1 MFAWQ
6 VNLIEREYRWLI
18 TQIRIQIEIKHRKA
32 KIGFKKMY
40 NPQKIEKKW
49 QDKWE
54 AAKIFDVN
62 PNKKTEK
69 IFITSPYPYASGPTH
84 IGHGRSFVNG
94 DIFARYYRAKGY
106 NVLYPMAFHITGT
119 PVLAIS
125 SSIERSDQI
134 QIERMKE
141 YVLLHTKDQ
150 KKVNEIVNSFVDPWN
165 IVNYFSNTIKLD
177 FKSIGMSL
185 DWRREFTTGD
195 KIYNKFIEWQY
206 FHLKE
211 KGYIEKGEYPILYC
225 PRDKNAVGED
235 DIESGDELDLNI
247 NEFICIKFPFEDGFL
262 IASTLRPETIYG
274 VTNIW
279 IKPNGDYVKA
289 SINEE
294 IWYISE
300 EATQLLEN
308 QNKEIKILK
317 DFKGSKIIGKK
328 ARDVYG
334 IKEIPILPGDFVD
347 TATATGVVYSVPAHA
362 PYDYIALIDLQKDAQ
377 LIEEFNLDKRE
388 TELIYP
394 IQIIEL
400 KGFKNFPAKIYC
412 EKYNVESQIDKEKL
426 DSATSENYKNEF
438 YNGVLNDKCG
448 KYQGMKVSDAAR
460 QVSEDLIE
468 ENRADKL
475 FIPVTKSL
483 KCKCGADIIV
493 SILKEQWFL
502 NFNAGEW
509 KKKAF
514 ENLNAMKIIP
524 NKYRLNFEN
533 IFNWL
538 EKRPC
543 ARKRGIGTK
552 LPFNKEWI
560 IESLSDS
567 TIYMAFYT
575 ISHKIREYQIKPEQ
589 LIPEFFDFIFLEKGD
604 VKKLSKQISLGEN
617 KLKELQEEFLYWY
630 PVDHRH
636 TAIMHISNHLSFY
649 IFHHVA
655 IFPKKHWPKVISLI
669 EPVNVEGQKMGKSK
683 GNLIPLADIQK
694 RYSADLFRFYIS
706 HGADFGVYMD
716 FREKEIET
724 VKNHI
729 FKFYTFISNRI
740 EKSKNIEAKFE
751 NVNSKYSKVM
761 LSKIIRKFIEAQKAL
776 EEYNI
781 RRYLQTSFY
790 EIFNLIQEFY
800 RDTDNIDDF
809 LNVFKLIY
817 RDWLKM
823 LSLTI
828 PHICEEL
835 WEFAGNKGFISKV
848 VWGDFNKKQ
857 IDITLE
863 LEFDYI
869 SNVIEDIFNI
879 KKIVKSSKFD
889 EIFLYTAPKWKYKA
903 LDLIISKKDNFD
915 AIMSE
920 IKKDKE
926 MITNRDLIPYIKTQL
941 KDRIWESQWLQIDEI
956 SLLNHYKSYIEKR
969 VNSLIVINSDFDP
982 KLRSTRAKPLKP
994 ALYIND

>member
-1 MFAWQ
+1 
-6 VNLIEREYRWLI
+6 
-18 TQIRIQIEIKHRKA
+18 
-32 KIGFKKMY
+32 MY
-40 NPQKIEKKW
+40 IPLEIEKKW
-49 QDKWE
+49 QDRWE
-54 AAKIFDVN
+54 QAKIFEAN
-62 PNKKTEK
+62 PDKKRKK

-84 IGHGRSFVNG
+84 IGHGRSFING

-125 SSIERSDQI
+125 SSIERGVQI
-134 QIERMKE
+134 QITRMKE
-141 YVLLHTKDQ
+141 YVSLHTKDQ
-150 KKVNEIVNSFVDPWN
+150 KKVDEIVDSFVDPWN
-165 IVNYFSNTIKLD
+165 IVKYFSNTIKID

-206 FHLKE
+206 YHLNE

-235 DIESGDELDLNI
+235 DIDSGDELDLNI

-262 IASTLRPETIYG
+262 VASTLRPETVYG

-279 IKPNGDYVKA
+279 IKPNGDYIKA
-289 SINEE
+289 SLNEE
-294 IWYISE
+294 IWFISE
-300 EATQLLEN
+300 EATHILKN
-308 QNKEIKILK
+308 QNKEIEILK
-317 DFKGSKIIGKK
+317 KFKGSKIIGKK

-362 PYDYIALIDLQKDAQ
+362 PYDYIALIDLQKDTE

-388 TELIYP
+388 IELIYP

-400 KGFKNFPAKIYC
+400 KGFKDFPAKIYC
-412 EKYNVESQIDKEKL
+412 EKYDVESQIDKEKL
-426 DSATSENYKNEF
+426 DLATSENYKTEF
-438 YNGVLNDKCG
+438 YNGFLNDKCG
-448 KYQGMKVSDAAR
+448 KYQGMKVSDAAK

-475 FIPVTKSL
+475 FIPVTKNL
-483 KCKCGADIIV
+483 KCKCGANIIV
-493 SILKEQWFL
+493 SILKDQWFL

-514 ENLNAMKIIP
+514 KCLNDMKIIP
-524 NKYRLNFEN
+524 HKYRLNFEN

-543 ARKRGIGTK
+543 ARKRGLGTK
-552 LPFNKEWI
+552 FPFNKEWI

-575 ISHKIREYQIKPEQ
+575 IVHKIREYQIALDQ
-589 LIPEFFDFIFLEKGD
+589 LIPEFFDFVFLEKGD
-604 VKKLSKQISLGEN
+604 IKKLAKQTSIEEEL
-617 KLKELQEEFLYWY
+617 LKEMQKEFLYWY

-655 IFPKKHWPKVISLI
+655 IFPEKHWPKIITLI

-683 GNLIPLADIQK
+683 GNVIPLADIK
-694 RYSADLFRFYIS
+694 KNYSADLFRFYIS

-716 FREKEIET
+716 FREKEVET

-729 FKFYTFISNRI
+729 FKFYSFNYDRI
-740 EKSKNIEAKFE
+740 KQSKNIEAKFE
-751 NVNSKYSKVM
+751 DINSKYSKVM
-761 LSKIIRKFIEAQKAL
+761 LSKIIKKFIEAKEAL

-790 EIFNLIQEFY
+790 EVFNLIQEFS
-800 RDTDNIDDF
+800 RDTDDINDF
-809 LNVFKLIY
+809 LIVFKLIY
-817 RDWLKM
+817 KDWLKI
-823 LSLTI
+823 LSLTM
-828 PHICEEL
+828 PHLCEEL
-835 WEFAGNKGFISKV
+835 WEIAGNEGFISKII
-848 VWGDFNKKQ
+848 WGDFNTQ
-857 IDITLE
+857 YINTNLE
-863 LEFDYI
+863 LEFEYI

-879 KKIVKSSKFD
+879 KKIVKSLKSD
-889 EIFLYTAPKWKYKA
+889 EIHIYTAPIWKYKA
-903 LDLIISKKDNFD
+903 LNMILSKKDNFD
-915 AIMSE
+915 DIISE
-920 IKKDKE
+920 IQKE
-926 MITNRDLIPYIKTQL
+926 RELLSNKELISFIKSQI
-941 KDRIWESQWLQIDEI
+941 KDRIWEKQLPKVDEI
-956 SLLNHYKSYIEKR
+956 ELLNHYKSYIEKR

-982 KLRSTRAKPLKP
+982 KQRSTRAKPFKP
-994 ALYIND
+994 ALYINN